1 MAAAFLQLFLFYRK
15 CCSWQLYFSLVF
27 RRPPPSPVGFG
38 EVQIHDKLNSLSS
51 LSMAEEKEAA
61 EYHQTL
67 LKLKSI
73 EPHHW
78 LTPSPSLSKLARISA
93 QQLFSVLKPYAPKS
107 PFDKLLVDGFDA
119 EQIWQQIDMQSQTI
133 LATLRREV
141 KRYESNLDEIA
152 KLFGDRGAAKQD
164 EKSVKGKDSVLEKG
178 IEDVDEDMK
187 EEESETQSDDEEEK
201 EETGG
206 KKEGI
211 EDEFLDLNEM
221 QEYMDKDEEREYGVS
236 KKKNK
241 NVKHKD
247 DSSED
252 ELDLFGG
259 GVDID
264 DDELGD
270 LKYNDFFGS
279 SKKMEVKQKF
289 DLMDGSE
296 DSETEDD
303 EEEEEDREM
312 KKEKL
317 STFQKEELKRQ
328 AQIAQQEKSMLEP
341 KTWAHRGE
349 VTAAQRPKNS
359 ALEVDLDFERNVRPA
374 PIITEE
380 VTLSLEDMIKKRIL
394 EGRFDDVQKPPG
406 LPTKAPR
413 ERKELDETKSKKGL
427 GEIYE
432 DEYVQKTNPDAAP
445 ICSSDEL
452 KKEAG
457 MLFKKICLQ
466 LDALSHFHFAPKPV
480 IEEMSIQSNLPA
492 IAMEEVAPLAVSD
505 ATMLAPE
512 EIYDGKGDFKEE
524 GELTQAERKR
534 RRANK
539 KRKFK
544 AVAAKQPQKK
554 AKEDTLDGK
563 EAS

>member
-1 MAAAFLQLFLFYRK
+1 
-15 CCSWQLYFSLVF
+15 
-27 RRPPPSPVGFG
+27 
-38 EVQIHDKLNSLSS
+38 
-51 LSMAEEKEAA
+51 MAEEKEATD
-61 EYHQTL
+61 YHQTL

-73 EPHHW
+73 EPHQW
-78 LTPSPSLSKLARISA
+78 LTPSPSLSKLARTSA

-119 EQIWQQIDMQSQTI
+119 EQIWQQIDMQSQPI

-141 KRYESNLDEIA
+141 KRYESNPDEIA
-152 KLFGDRGAAKQD
+152 NLFGDRGAAKQD
-164 EKSVKGKDSVLEKG
+164 EKSVKGKDSVLESG
-178 IEDVDEDMK
+178 IEDVDEDMRELNDDSDDEEEEEEGDQRK

-201 EETGG
+201 EEKGG

-264 DDELGD
+264 DDDDELGD

-279 SKKMEVKQKF
+279 SKKKEVKQKF

-303 EEEEEDREM
+303 DEEEEEEEDKEM

-359 ALEVDLDFERNVRPA
+359 ALEVDLDFEHNVRPA
-374 PIITEE
+374 PIITED

-432 DEYVQKTNPDAAP
+432 DEYVQKTNPDDAP
-445 ICSSDEL
+445 ISSSDEL

-457 MLFKKICLQ
+457 MLYKKICLE

-480 IEEMSIQSNLPA
+480 IEEMTIQSNLPA
-492 IAMEEVAPLAVSD
+492 ITMEEVAPVAVSD
-505 ATMLAPE
+505 AAMLAPE

-524 GELTQAERKR
+524 GELTQAERKI

-544 AVAAKQPQKK
+544 AVAAKRPPKK
-554 AKEDTLDGK
+554 TKEGTLDGK